1 MPHFFAIVVSAL
13 LWFSAITAFVVG
25 GGMYFGIALLFGP
38 HRTLPLGR
46 WACRLLLLCAGQR
59 LRVRGSFPPRGD
71 RPRVYMFNHTS
82 LLDTFIAVA
91 VIPEYTAAIGKKE
104 QFRVPL
110 WGWILRRWGA
120 VPIDRHQLAD
130 AIESLRKVETQMNDG
145 LALLIAPEG
154 TRSPNGKLGAFKKG
168 PFHVVV
174 RTGAAISPIIINGA
188 YAAKRK
194 GSWILRPG
202 TIDVWLAPIIEPAGD
217 GSTDVEAVRDQTR
230 ACFARLIEMPNP
242 S

>member
-1 MPHFFAIVVSAL
+1 
-13 LWFSAITAFVVG
+13 
-25 GGMYFGIALLFGP
+25 
-38 HRTLPLGR
+38 
-46 WACRLLLLCAGQR
+46 
-59 LRVRGSFPPRGD
+59 
-71 RPRVYMFNHTS
+71 MFNHTS

-120 VPIDRHQLAD
+120 VPIDRHRLSD
-130 AIESLRKVETQMNDG
+130 AIASLQMVEAQMNDG

-154 TRSPNGKLGAFKKG
+154 TRSPDGELSAFKKG
-168 PFHVVV
+168 PFHVVM
-174 RTGAAISPIIINGA
+174 RTGAAIAPIIITGA
-188 YAAKRK
+188 YTAKRK

-202 TIDVWLAPIIEPAGD
+202 TIDVWLAPIMEPPED
-217 GSTDVEAVRDQTR
+217 GSADVEAVRDQAH
-230 ACFARLIEMPNP
+230 ACFTRLIKMPSP